1 MSLVTVQITQY
12 IIDNTELP
20 VSTYDPFDGA
30 HGSLG
35 YWIMYFYQCVA
46 MSMACFFN
54 ISFDSLCCSLFIFV
68 RCQLDILALRLQ
80 SIGHNCNGV
89 EESVEEVEHQL
100 KNCIRLH
107 MKIVELAADIEA
119 VLYLPMSIQIM
130 FSVLVLTSGFYAI
143 SLLSDEKLIFLKFF
157 IYQSCMLTQVFVL
170 CYFPGEVAQRS
181 LKLSHD
187 LYKSNWVNWQ
197 RSNRRLLLMLM
208 QRLDIPIR
216 IRTLDAS
223 LGFDLAL
230 FTSELT
236 ASFYKY
242 QVWYLKLLG
251 VWSLQDYATRQQRVW
266 HALRCGLIFVIVS
279 IMLLFFAI
287 HVLAN
292 IDQISVI
299 LEVFFMFA
307 TELSCMTKLLS
318 IKLKSANHARIL
330 TLMHSTA
337 FQPISSREYQI
348 YMRGAARSVKW
359 RNIYAFTSLLAA
371 SLILVTQWFVDSSAL
386 PLSMYEPC
394 NLARDS
400 CYYGFY
406 LYQVLSLMPSCW
418 LNISFDSVCGSL
430 LFFLETQVAMLSAR
444 LQSLGAAK
452 TPPDNVGVAMELRDC
467 CLYYGNIVKLK
478 EMVVNLIRVPGSVQM
493 LCSVLVLVSNFYAL
507 SIRTSET
514 AFMIMLGSYQ
524 FVMLMQIFIIC
535 YAADEMSGQSA
546 LLSHALY
553 SSEWTTWNRTNR
565 KMCLLMML
573 RLSKP
578 LEVHTLDH
586 TQSFNSLTFAS
597 IVNCSYSYFALLKRV
612 NS

>member
-1 MSLVTVQITQY
+1 MQQNFDWSVELFYKAQERILYLYSVWPHGVGWGRVLHRIRFWLTLCFWILLFDLILSIYIVLNITDLNEIMKAFFLLATCIAYTVVHVKFNDVSFLQIIANLQDAQFCSESAEEQRIFVVARELSRVVRNRYGVISVMSLVTVQITQY

-35 YWIMYFYQCVA
+35 YWVMYFYQCVA

-230 FTSELT
+230 FTSL
-236 ASFYKY
+236 
-242 QVWYLKLLG
+242 
-251 VWSLQDYATRQQRVW
+251 
-266 HALRCGLIFVIVS
+266 
-279 IMLLFFAI
+279 
-287 HVLAN
+287 
-292 IDQISVI
+292 
-299 LEVFFMFA
+299 
-307 TELSCMTKLLS
+307 
-318 IKLKSANHARIL
+318 
-330 TLMHSTA
+330 
-337 FQPISSREYQI
+337 
-348 YMRGAARSVKW
+348 
-359 RNIYAFTSLLAA
+359 
-371 SLILVTQWFVDSSAL
+371 
-386 PLSMYEPC
+386 
-394 NLARDS
+394 
-400 CYYGFY
+400 
-406 LYQVLSLMPSCW
+406 
-418 LNISFDSVCGSL
+418 
-430 LFFLETQVAMLSAR
+430 
-444 LQSLGAAK
+444 
-452 TPPDNVGVAMELRDC
+452 
-467 CLYYGNIVKLK
+467 
-478 EMVVNLIRVPGSVQM
+478 
-493 LCSVLVLVSNFYAL
+493 
-507 SIRTSET
+507 
-514 AFMIMLGSYQ
+514 
-524 FVMLMQIFIIC
+524 IIC
-535 YAADEMSGQSA
+535 HMPYAMSLAWG
-546 LLSHALY
+546 
-553 SSEWTTWNRTNR
+553 
-565 KMCLLMML
+565 
-573 RLSKP
+573 P
-578 LEVHTLDH
+578 L
-586 TQSFNSLTFAS
+586 
-597 IVNCSYSYFALLKRV
+597 
-612 NS
+612 